1 MSAPLAPTA
10 QLLARLDGPALDAL
24 VDLVIDHVLERPV
37 SALVDP
43 AWLAAQIVAALRA
56 GTRDDRTEVWVR
68 GQLRAL
74 QQRVPPGRLGQH
86 LPAEVAQP
94 LRAVLGRKILFN
106 RALVGRLLDHE
117 ATRHL
122 VTDLLS
128 GALHGFVDKLRP
140 VAGVASGVGGAL
152 GGALGGAMGAGR
164 AGKGLD
170 RLKLLGQGVKGLSE
184 GVIGGISHE
193 LEQRAEGKVKD
204 FVDGALQSAM
214 EQVADHLCAPE
225 NAARYAAYRLHVLDT
240 VLDTDNRVLV
250 GEIDKLDPDHLVRTA
265 AGVLRSLAR
274 RPGVEDELRR
284 AIEAALAEA
293 GPRSLGDLLRDT
305 GLERGE
311 DDGEW
316 RRRLRAPLAAE
327 ARVFIRGPAFTAWLD
342 ALLA

>member
-10 QLLARLDGPALDAL
+10 QLLERLDGPALDAL

-56 GTRDDRTEVWVR
+56 GTRDDRTEAWVR
-68 GQLRAL
+68 GQLRAV

-94 LRAVLGRKILFN
+94 LRAVLGRKVIFD

-117 ATRHL
+117 AARHL

-152 GGALGGAMGAGR
+152 GGALGAGR

-170 RLKLLGQGVKGLSE
+170 RLKLLGHGVKGLSE

-204 FVDGALQSAM
+204 FVDGALHAAM
-214 EQVADHLCAPE
+214 DQVADHLCAPE

-274 RPGVEDELRR
+274 RPGFEAELQR
-284 AIEAALAEA
+284 AVQAALDEA
-293 GPRSLGDLLRDT
+293 GPRSLGDLLRET
-305 GLERGE
+305 GLERGD

-327 ARVFIRGPAFTAWLD
+327 ARVFIRGPAFAAWLD

>member
-56 GTRDDRTEVWVR
+56 GTRDDRTEAWVR
-68 GQLRAL
+68 GQLRAV

-94 LRAVLGRKILFN
+94 LRAVLGRKVIFD

-117 ATRHL
+117 AARHL

-152 GGALGGAMGAGR
+152 GGALGAGR
-164 AGKGLD
+164 ASKGFD

-184 GVIGGISHE
+184 GVIGGISQE

-204 FVDGALQSAM
+204 FVDGALHAAM

-240 VLDTDNRVLV
+240 VLDSDNRVLV

-274 RPGVEDELRR
+274 RPGFEAELQR
-284 AIEAALAEA
+284 AVQAALDEA
-293 GPRSLGDLLRDT
+293 GPRSLGDLLRET

-327 ARVFIRGPAFTAWLD
+327 ARVFIRGPAFAAWLD

>member
-56 GTRDDRTEVWVR
+56 GTRDDRTEAWVR
-68 GQLRAL
+68 GQLRAV

-94 LRAVLGRKILFN
+94 LRAVLGRKVIFD

-117 ATRHL
+117 AARHL

-152 GGALGGAMGAGR
+152 GGALGAGR
-164 AGKGLD
+164 ASKGFD

-184 GVIGGISHE
+184 GVIGGISQE

-204 FVDGALQSAM
+204 FVDGALHAAM

-274 RPGVEDELRR
+274 RPGFEAELQR
-284 AIEAALAEA
+284 AVQAALDEA
-293 GPRSLGDLLRDT
+293 GPRSLGDLLRET

-327 ARVFIRGPAFTAWLD
+327 ARVFIRGPAFAAWLD

>member
-56 GTRDDRTEVWVR
+56 GTRDDRTEAWVR
-68 GQLRAL
+68 GQLRAV

-94 LRAVLGRKILFN
+94 LRAVLGRKVLFD
-106 RALVGRLLDHE
+106 RVLVGRLLDHE
-117 ATRHL
+117 AARHL

-152 GGALGGAMGAGR
+152 GGALGAGR
-164 AGKGLD
+164 ASKGLD

-184 GVIGGISHE
+184 GVIGGISQE

-204 FVDGALQSAM
+204 FVDGALHAAM

-274 RPGVEDELRR
+274 RPGFEAELQR
-284 AIEAALAEA
+284 AVQAALDEA
-293 GPRSLGDLLRDT
+293 GPRSLGDLLREA

-327 ARVFIRGPAFTAWLD
+327 ARVFIRGPAFAAWLD
-342 ALLA
+342 TLLA

>member
-24 VDLVIDHVLERPV
+24 VDLVIDHLLERPV

-68 GQLRAL
+68 GQLRAV

-94 LRAVLGRKILFN
+94 LRAVLGRKVIFD

-117 ATRHL
+117 AARHL

-152 GGALGGAMGAGR
+152 GGALGAGR
-164 AGKGLD
+164 AGKGFD

-184 GVIGGISHE
+184 GVIGGISQE

-204 FVDGALQSAM
+204 FVDGALHAAM

-274 RPGVEDELRR
+274 RPGFEAELQR
-284 AIEAALAEA
+284 AVQAALDEA
-293 GPRSLGDLLRDT
+293 GPRSLGDLLRET

-327 ARVFIRGPAFTAWLD
+327 ARVFIRGPAFAAWLD